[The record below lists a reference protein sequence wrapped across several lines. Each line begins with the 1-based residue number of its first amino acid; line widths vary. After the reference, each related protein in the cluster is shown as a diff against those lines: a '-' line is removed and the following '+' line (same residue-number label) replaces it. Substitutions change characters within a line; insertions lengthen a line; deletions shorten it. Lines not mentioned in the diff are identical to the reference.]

1 MAEIP
6 IYQVYTPGSAAG
18 DAFLAEYDLSWE
30 QVGIALQRYAKQKN
44 AKVGTIIGTSV
55 DGVIFTPV
63 KDWQRDN
70 GLIDITIVPWLE
82 VLDLCRSLLDDF

>member
-18 DAFLAEYDLSWE
+18 DAFLAECGLSWE
-30 QVGIALQRYAKQKN
+30 QVGIALRRYAEQKN
-44 AKVGTIIGTSV
+44 RTVGTIIGASV

-63 KDWQRDN
+63 KDWQRDS
-70 GLIDITIVPWLE
+70 GLIDITIVPWHE
-82 VLDLCRSLLDDF
+82 IFDLCRSILDDF